1 MTPARA
7 VAPVFEALIAT
18 LYDRARAGGMFAG

>member
-1 MTPARA
+1 MRPARE

-18 LYDRARAGGMFAG
+18 LYDKARQGGMFAG